1 MRSKKLGG
9 ARSRVAFRPRES
21 PACDEPVAVYP
32 RVRWPLTVRTRPYG
46 RTDLGFA
53 ENRGLLFT
61 CESFEQS
68 RMQRRSVMGE
78 STIIVAFDQ
87 HAKSVMA
94 AVLAASDTSPA
105 LHPLNADLPTIGRF
119 VAQLRERGELRCCYE
134 AGPCGFALQRFL
146 TERGIP
152 CEVIAPG
159 LIPRRAGN
167 RIKTDRRDARQLA
180 ILYRAGALTPIH
192 VPSRDEEA
200 VRDLL
205 RCREDTQTDL
215 VRARHRLSK
224 FLLRHDRQL
233 HKDRARVGRETYR
246 MAQWPAL
253 DHSRARANVC
263 RVSTDDPR
271 SGSPPRSD

>member
-1 MRSKKLGG
+1 MTRG
-9 ARSRVAFRPRES
+9 RVS
-21 PACDEPVAVYP
+21 ACS
-32 RVRWPLTVRTRPYG
+32 WLLTVRTRPYG

-78 STIIVAFDQ
+78 STIMVAFDQ
-87 HAKSVMA
+87 HAKSVVA
-94 AVLAASDTSPA
+94 AVLAARDTTPA
-105 LHPLNADLPTIGRF
+105 LHSLNADLPTIGRF
-119 VAQLRERGELRCCYE
+119 VAQLHERGELRCCYQ

-152 CEVIAPG
+152 CDVIAPG
-159 LIPRRAGN
+159 LIPRRAGD

-205 RCREDTQTDL
+205 RCREETQADL

-224 FLLRHDRQL
+224 FLLRHDRRYTQ
-233 HKDRARVGRETYR
+233 T
-246 MAQWPAL
+246 
-253 DHSRARANVC
+253 ARAWGAKHANGSVARLAHTPSSRRTRC
-263 RVSTDDPR
+263 ICGRSTKR
-271 SGSPPRSD
+271 KHASR